1 MEHPRPPETPEA
13 PTTSDD
19 DDDEQQ
25 EERPDRI
32 DVHDGVER
40 DAAEQPSGGVAEPVG
55 GPRVRR
61 LVNREGHQHD
71 GEADDGG
78 SCVQGEMRRL
88 RQTY

>member
-1 MEHPRPPETPEA
+1 MWVGVSGTSAA
-13 PTTSDD
+13 PLVRFFDAAGEGAAASL
-19 DDDEQQ
+19 
-25 EERPDRI
+25 
-32 DVHDGVER
+32 
-40 DAAEQPSGGVAEPVG
+40 DAAEQPSGRVAKPIG